1 MTSEGTGSA
10 SASTRST
17 PPFPRPC
24 ARSIASHSSSVM
36 RWISGR
42 SASTRLTMNS
52 RVTIRRSRVCSGGSM
67 RMKPRLSVLVPPVM
81 PLRG

>member
-17 PPFPRPC
+17 SWP
-24 ARSIASHSSSVM
+24 ARFSMASHSSSVR

-42 SASTRLTMNS
+42 IASTRLTMNS
-52 RVTIRRSRVCSGGSM
+52 RVTMRRSRVCSGGSM
-67 RMKPRLSVLVPPVM
+67 RMKPRCSVVAPPVM
-81 PLRG
+81 PLSG